1 MSQFFLNAQGTPPGT
16 PGIAFETGNTG
27 GPVGPDAGN
36 NLNVLGDSG
45 SNLTVTGNAGTNTL
59 TISST
64 NVLNG
69 TGTTVGVT
77 TADIIT
83 FALGATPST
92 YKFRFE
98 LVAFDSVT
106 PLGAGYQINAT
117 LRTTGA
123 AGTVIE
129 IPDGDGDEEGIL
141 STDDWEVLASGNNAV
156 LRVTG
161 VVGLTINW
169 KAQGY
174 YISVS

>member
-1 MSQFFLNAQGTPPGT
+1 MSQFFKDGGGSPGV
-16 PGIAFETGNTG
+16 PSIESLTGNNAV
-27 GPVGPDAGN
+27 PVFSDPSFN
-36 NLNVLGDSG
+36 INIVGDPN
-45 SNLTVTGNAGTNTL
+45 SNLTVTGVAITNTL
-59 TISST
+59 TISSN

-69 TGTTVGVT
+69 TGTTVGAT

-98 LVAFDSVT
+98 LVAFDSAT